1 MAFIDKSIIDEI
13 KSKNDIVDVIG
24 SYISLNDKNKALC
37 PFHDDHSPSFSV
49 QKDKQ
54 IYKCFSCGE
63 SGNVITF
70 VQKYNGITFTEALK
84 MLADR
89 AGIPLNV
96 STTRKVNAKYEKLYE
111 INDTVNKYFK
121 ANLLS
126 NEGVKAIKYL
136 EDRNISKDIINE
148 FNIGLSTS
156 NKLSNILSKKYSYE
170 ELVKLDICKDING
183 RYYDTFQDRII
194 FPIIDENNN
203 VIAFSGRKYTNE
215 DLNNNTLPKYSN
227 TKETDIFKKSE
238 VFYNIN
244 NAINEIKKKR
254 EIVITE
260 GFMDTIRMSSIGYK
274 NVVAIMGTAFTEKHL
289 LKIKKWKCKV
299 VLNLDQDDAG
309 VKGTIEAGETLLK
322 NNIDTEVIVFDDY
335 KDSDEFIKNKGS
347 DSFKIAYDNRVSFID
362 FKLKYLKRKRNMK
375 DAVEKAK
382 YIKEA
387 VLALNDLD
395 SQILIDLKIKDIAEE
410 FGISESDIR
419 NEIKLNKKMAI
430 KNVEEP
436 KKVTRYDKYDK
447 SELRILYLMLNYEDV
462 ILYFENTLGYLI
474 QDDRAL
480 LAYKIIEFRNDYG
493 YYNYSDFVDYISDN
507 EKLMNVL
514 KEVMKYHN
522 NEDYTMEELDD
533 YINTI
538 KMYSIKKRIDTLKIE
553 MSETFDI
560 NKKIEIANTYVRVWN
575 IFMELLDEL
584 VDTLGNEQMSFDT
597 FKNILIEGISMHQ
610 IGILPTSNDNV
621 MIGDISRTRNSNVKI
636 LFVIGVNDGVFPMPF
651 SSEGFLSDDE
661 RDSLLESGVELAK
674 NTKLLLLEENF
685 NIYKALIHF

>member
-24 SYISLNDKNKALC
+24 SYISFNDKNKALC

-96 STTRKVNAKYEKLYE
+96 STTRKINTKYEKLYE

-126 NEGVKAIKYL
+126 NEGIKAIKYL
-136 EDRNISKDIINE
+136 EDRKISKDIINE

-156 NKLSNILSKKYSYE
+156 NKLSNILSKKYSYD

-289 LKIKKWKCKV
+289 EKIKKWKCKV
-299 VLNLDQDDAG
+299 ILNLDQDDAG

-430 KNVEEP
+430 KSIEEP

-474 QDDRAL
+474 QDDRSL

-553 MSETFDI
+553 MSETFDV
-560 NKKIEIANTYVRVWN
+560 NKKIEIAKKIEN
-575 IFMELLDEL
+575 INKEVL
-584 VDTLGNEQMSFDT
+584 
-597 FKNILIEGISMHQ
+597 KW
-610 IGILPTSNDNV
+610 
-621 MIGDISRTRNSNVKI
+621 
-636 LFVIGVNDGVFPMPF
+636 
-651 SSEGFLSDDE
+651 
-661 RDSLLESGVELAK
+661 
-674 NTKLLLLEENF
+674 
-685 NIYKALIHF
+685 

>member
-96 STTRKVNAKYEKLYE
+96 STTRKINTKYEKLYE

-126 NEGVKAIKYL
+126 NEGIKAIKYL
-136 EDRNISKDIINE
+136 EDRKISKDIINE

-156 NKLSNILSKKYSYE
+156 NKLSNILSKKYSYD
-170 ELVKLDICKDING
+170 ELVKLDICKDINS

-289 LKIKKWKCKV
+289 EKIKKWKCKV
-299 VLNLDQDDAG
+299 ILNLDQDDAG

-347 DSFKIAYDNRVSFID
+347 EAFKIAYDNRVSFID

-419 NEIKLNKKMAI
+419 NEIKLNKKMDI

-553 MSETFDI
+553 MSETFDV
-560 NKKIEIANTYVRVWN
+560 NKKIEIAKKIEN
-575 IFMELLDEL
+575 INKEVL
-584 VDTLGNEQMSFDT
+584 
-597 FKNILIEGISMHQ
+597 KW
-610 IGILPTSNDNV
+610 
-621 MIGDISRTRNSNVKI
+621 
-636 LFVIGVNDGVFPMPF
+636 
-651 SSEGFLSDDE
+651 
-661 RDSLLESGVELAK
+661 
-674 NTKLLLLEENF
+674 
-685 NIYKALIHF
+685 

>member
-1 MAFIDKSIIDEI
+1 MAFIDKSVINEI

-24 SYISLNDKNKALC
+24 SYINLNDKNKALC

-49 QKDKQ
+49 QPDKQ

-70 VQKYNGITFTEALK
+70 VQKYNGITFIEALK

-89 AGIPLNV
+89 ANIKVDIN
-96 STTRKVNAKYEKLYE
+96 TTKKVDTKYEKLYE

-126 NEGVKAIKYL
+126 TEGIKATKYL
-136 EDRNISKDIINE
+136 EERKISKDIINE
-148 FNIGLSTS
+148 FNIGLSTT
-156 NKLSNILSKKYSYE
+156 NKLSTILFKKYSYDD
-170 ELVKLDICKDING
+170 LVKLDIINEING

-203 VIAFSGRKYTNE
+203 VVAFSGRKYTNE

-244 NAINEIKKKR
+244 NALAEIKKKR
-254 EIVITE
+254 EIIITE
-260 GFMDTIRMSSIGYK
+260 GFMDTIRMSSVGYK
-274 NVVAIMGTAFTEKHL
+274 NVVAIMGTAFTQKHL
-289 LKIKKWKCKV
+289 EKIIKWKCKV
-299 VLNLDQDDAG
+299 ILNLDQDDAG

-322 NNIDTEVIVFDDY
+322 NNIDTEVIVFEDY
-335 KDSDEFIKNKGS
+335 KDSDDFIKNKGS
-347 DSFKIAYDNRVSFID
+347 DAFKIAYDNRVSFID

-382 YIKEA
+382 YIREA
-387 VLALNDLD
+387 VLSLNDLD

-410 FGISESDIR
+410 FGINESDIR
-419 NEIKLNKKMAI
+419 NEIKLNKKMAV
-430 KNVEEP
+430 KQVEEP
-436 KKVTRYDKYDK
+436 KKVTRYNKYDK
-447 SELRILYLMLNYEDV
+447 SELRLLYLMLNYEDV

-474 QDDRAL
+474 QDDRAN

-493 YYNYSDFVDYISDN
+493 YYNYSDFLDYISDN
-507 EKLMNVL
+507 DKLMNTV

-522 NEDYTMEELDD
+522 NEEYTTEELDD

-538 KMYSIKKRIDTLKIE
+538 KMYSINKRIETLKNE
-553 MSETFDI
+553 MSETFDV
-560 NKKIEIANTYVRVWN
+560 NKKIEIAKKIEN
-575 IFMELLDEL
+575 INKEVL
-584 VDTLGNEQMSFDT
+584 
-597 FKNILIEGISMHQ
+597 KW
-610 IGILPTSNDNV
+610 
-621 MIGDISRTRNSNVKI
+621 
-636 LFVIGVNDGVFPMPF
+636 
-651 SSEGFLSDDE
+651 
-661 RDSLLESGVELAK
+661 
-674 NTKLLLLEENF
+674 
-685 NIYKALIHF
+685 

>member
-96 STTRKVNAKYEKLYE
+96 STTRKINTKYEKLYE

-126 NEGVKAIKYL
+126 NEGIKAVKYL
-136 EDRNISKDIINE
+136 EDRKISKDIINE

-156 NKLSNILSKKYSYE
+156 NKLSNILSKKYSYD

-289 LKIKKWKCKV
+289 EKIKKWKCKV
-299 VLNLDQDDAG
+299 ILNLDQDDAG

-335 KDSDEFIKNKGS
+335 KDSDEFIKNKGN

-436 KKVTRYDKYDK
+436 KKVTRYNKYDK

-560 NKKIEIANTYVRVWN
+560 NKKIEIAKKIEN
-575 IFMELLDEL
+575 INKEVL
-584 VDTLGNEQMSFDT
+584 
-597 FKNILIEGISMHQ
+597 KW
-610 IGILPTSNDNV
+610 
-621 MIGDISRTRNSNVKI
+621 
-636 LFVIGVNDGVFPMPF
+636 
-651 SSEGFLSDDE
+651 
-661 RDSLLESGVELAK
+661 
-674 NTKLLLLEENF
+674 
-685 NIYKALIHF
+685 

>member
-96 STTRKVNAKYEKLYE
+96 STTRKINTKYEKLYE

-156 NKLSNILSKKYSYE
+156 NKLSNILSKKYSYD

-299 VLNLDQDDAG
+299 ILNLDQDDAG

-347 DSFKIAYDNRVSFID
+347 EAFKIAYDNRVSFID

-436 KKVTRYDKYDK
+436 KKVTRYNKYDK

-553 MSETFDI
+553 MSETFDV
-560 NKKIEIANTYVRVWN
+560 NKKIEIAKKIEN
-575 IFMELLDEL
+575 INKEVL
-584 VDTLGNEQMSFDT
+584 
-597 FKNILIEGISMHQ
+597 KW
-610 IGILPTSNDNV
+610 
-621 MIGDISRTRNSNVKI
+621 
-636 LFVIGVNDGVFPMPF
+636 
-651 SSEGFLSDDE
+651 
-661 RDSLLESGVELAK
+661 
-674 NTKLLLLEENF
+674 
-685 NIYKALIHF
+685 

>member
-96 STTRKVNAKYEKLYE
+96 STTRKINTKYEKLYE

-126 NEGVKAIKYL
+126 NEGIKAIKYL
-136 EDRNISKDIINE
+136 EDRKISKDIINE

-289 LKIKKWKCKV
+289 EKIKKWKCKV
-299 VLNLDQDDAG
+299 ILNLDQDDAG

-347 DSFKIAYDNRVSFID
+347 EAFKIAYDNRVSFID

-560 NKKIEIANTYVRVWN
+560 NKKIEIAKKIEN
-575 IFMELLDEL
+575 INKEVL
-584 VDTLGNEQMSFDT
+584 
-597 FKNILIEGISMHQ
+597 KW
-610 IGILPTSNDNV
+610 
-621 MIGDISRTRNSNVKI
+621 
-636 LFVIGVNDGVFPMPF
+636 
-651 SSEGFLSDDE
+651 
-661 RDSLLESGVELAK
+661 
-674 NTKLLLLEENF
+674 
-685 NIYKALIHF
+685 

>member
-70 VQKYNGITFTEALK
+70 VQKYNGIIFTEALK

-96 STTRKVNAKYEKLYE
+96 STTRKINTKYEKLYE

-126 NEGVKAIKYL
+126 NEGIKAIKYL
-136 EDRNISKDIINE
+136 EDRKISKDIINE

-156 NKLSNILSKKYSYE
+156 NKLSNILSKKYSYD

-289 LKIKKWKCKV
+289 EKIKKWKCKV
-299 VLNLDQDDAG
+299 ILNLDQDDAG

-347 DSFKIAYDNRVSFID
+347 EAFKIAYDNRVSFID

-553 MSETFDI
+553 MSETFDV
-560 NKKIEIANTYVRVWN
+560 NKKIEIAKKIEN
-575 IFMELLDEL
+575 INKEVL
-584 VDTLGNEQMSFDT
+584 
-597 FKNILIEGISMHQ
+597 KW
-610 IGILPTSNDNV
+610 
-621 MIGDISRTRNSNVKI
+621 
-636 LFVIGVNDGVFPMPF
+636 
-651 SSEGFLSDDE
+651 
-661 RDSLLESGVELAK
+661 
-674 NTKLLLLEENF
+674 
-685 NIYKALIHF
+685 

>member
-96 STTRKVNAKYEKLYE
+96 STTRKINTKYEKLYE

-126 NEGVKAIKYL
+126 NEGIKAIKYL
-136 EDRNISKDIINE
+136 EDRDISKDIINE

-156 NKLSNILSKKYSYE
+156 NKLSNILSKKYSYD

-244 NAINEIKKKR
+244 NALNEIKKKR

-299 VLNLDQDDAG
+299 ILNLDQDDAG

-430 KNVEEP
+430 KSIEEP

-447 SELRILYLMLNYEDV
+447 SELRILYLMLNYEDA

-474 QDDRAL
+474 QDDRSL

-553 MSETFDI
+553 MSETFDV
-560 NKKIEIANTYVRVWN
+560 NKKIEIAKKIEN
-575 IFMELLDEL
+575 INKEVL
-584 VDTLGNEQMSFDT
+584 
-597 FKNILIEGISMHQ
+597 KW
-610 IGILPTSNDNV
+610 
-621 MIGDISRTRNSNVKI
+621 
-636 LFVIGVNDGVFPMPF
+636 
-651 SSEGFLSDDE
+651 
-661 RDSLLESGVELAK
+661 
-674 NTKLLLLEENF
+674 
-685 NIYKALIHF
+685 

>member
-70 VQKYNGITFTEALK
+70 VQKYNGITFIEALK

-96 STTRKVNAKYEKLYE
+96 STTHKINTKYEKLYE

-156 NKLSNILSKKYSYE
+156 NKLSNILSKKYSYA

-299 VLNLDQDDAG
+299 ILNLDQDDAG

-436 KKVTRYDKYDK
+436 KKVTRYNKYDK

-522 NEDYTMEELDD
+522 NEDYTIEELDD

-560 NKKIEIANTYVRVWN
+560 NKKIEIAKKIEN
-575 IFMELLDEL
+575 INKEVL
-584 VDTLGNEQMSFDT
+584 
-597 FKNILIEGISMHQ
+597 KW
-610 IGILPTSNDNV
+610 
-621 MIGDISRTRNSNVKI
+621 
-636 LFVIGVNDGVFPMPF
+636 
-651 SSEGFLSDDE
+651 
-661 RDSLLESGVELAK
+661 
-674 NTKLLLLEENF
+674 
-685 NIYKALIHF
+685 

>member
-70 VQKYNGITFTEALK
+70 IQKYNGITFTEALK

-96 STTRKVNAKYEKLYE
+96 STTRKINTKYEKLYE

-126 NEGVKAIKYL
+126 NEGIKAIKYL
-136 EDRNISKDIINE
+136 EDRKISKDIINE

-156 NKLSNILSKKYSYE
+156 NKLSNILSKKYSYD

-289 LKIKKWKCKV
+289 EKIKKWKCKV
-299 VLNLDQDDAG
+299 ILNLDQDDAG

-430 KNVEEP
+430 KSIEEP

-474 QDDRAL
+474 QDDRSL

-553 MSETFDI
+553 MSETFDV
-560 NKKIEIANTYVRVWN
+560 NKKIEIAKKIEN
-575 IFMELLDEL
+575 INKEVL
-584 VDTLGNEQMSFDT
+584 
-597 FKNILIEGISMHQ
+597 KW
-610 IGILPTSNDNV
+610 
-621 MIGDISRTRNSNVKI
+621 
-636 LFVIGVNDGVFPMPF
+636 
-651 SSEGFLSDDE
+651 
-661 RDSLLESGVELAK
+661 
-674 NTKLLLLEENF
+674 
-685 NIYKALIHF
+685 

>member
-96 STTRKVNAKYEKLYE
+96 STTRKINTKYEKLYE

-126 NEGVKAIKYL
+126 NEGIKAIKYL
-136 EDRNISKDIINE
+136 EDRKISKDIINE

-156 NKLSNILSKKYSYE
+156 NKLSNILSKKYSYD

-289 LKIKKWKCKV
+289 EKIKKWKCKV
-299 VLNLDQDDAG
+299 ILNLDQDDAG

-347 DSFKIAYDNRVSFID
+347 EAFKIAYDNRVSFID

-410 FGISESDIR
+410 FSISESDIR
-419 NEIKLNKKMAI
+419 NEIKLNKKMDI

-553 MSETFDI
+553 MSETFDV
-560 NKKIEIANTYVRVWN
+560 NKKIEIAKKIEN
-575 IFMELLDEL
+575 INKEVL
-584 VDTLGNEQMSFDT
+584 
-597 FKNILIEGISMHQ
+597 KW
-610 IGILPTSNDNV
+610 
-621 MIGDISRTRNSNVKI
+621 
-636 LFVIGVNDGVFPMPF
+636 
-651 SSEGFLSDDE
+651 
-661 RDSLLESGVELAK
+661 
-674 NTKLLLLEENF
+674 
-685 NIYKALIHF
+685 

>member
-96 STTRKVNAKYEKLYE
+96 STTRKINTKYEKLYE

-126 NEGVKAIKYL
+126 NEGIKAIKYL
-136 EDRNISKDIINE
+136 EDRKISKDIINE

-156 NKLSNILSKKYSYE
+156 NKLSNILSKKYSYD

-299 VLNLDQDDAG
+299 ILNLDQDDAG

-347 DSFKIAYDNRVSFID
+347 EAFKIAYDNRVSFID

-375 DAVEKAK
+375 DTVEKAK

-430 KNVEEP
+430 KNIEEP
-436 KKVTRYDKYDK
+436 KKVTRYNKYDK

-474 QDDRAL
+474 QDDRSL

-553 MSETFDI
+553 MSETFDV
-560 NKKIEIANTYVRVWN
+560 NKKIEIAKKIEN
-575 IFMELLDEL
+575 INKEVL
-584 VDTLGNEQMSFDT
+584 
-597 FKNILIEGISMHQ
+597 KW
-610 IGILPTSNDNV
+610 
-621 MIGDISRTRNSNVKI
+621 
-636 LFVIGVNDGVFPMPF
+636 
-651 SSEGFLSDDE
+651 
-661 RDSLLESGVELAK
+661 
-674 NTKLLLLEENF
+674 
-685 NIYKALIHF
+685 